1 SPPDFDVP
9 DELISMK
16 AKFGGLTLELTGG
29 EAVVSALEML
39 GVRHVFGIVSV
50 HNLPIYDAIARRR
63 TITPIAVRHEQAA
76 AHAADGYARATG
88 ELGVVIAS
96 TGPGT
101 TNTMTGLFEAG
112 FASSPVLLVTGQIDS
127 AYLGKAKGFLHEA
140 ERQRLMLSSL
150 CRRVE
155 TVRRTEDIGRAVI
168 AVAADIRAGRPQPG
182 AVEIPI
188 DQQYRRAE
196 VAIPDPRKDTA
207 YVPDADAVSKVAEA
221 L

>member
-1 SPPDFDVP
+1 M
-9 DELISMK
+9 EM
-16 AKFGGLTLELTGG
+16 TGG
-29 EAVVSALEML
+29 EAVASALEAL

-50 HNLPIYDAIARRR
+50 HNLPIYDAIARRGV
-63 TITPIAVRHEQAA
+63 IPPVGVRHEQAA
-76 AHAADGYARATG
+76 THAADGYARATG

-101 TNTMTGLFEAG
+101 SNTMTGLFEAG
-112 FASSPVLLVTGQIDS
+112 FVSSPVLLITRQIDS
-127 AYLGKAKGFLHEA
+127 AYLGKGKGILHEA

-168 AVAADIRAGRPQPG
+168 AVAQDIRSGRPQPG

-188 DQQYRRAE
+188 DQQYRR
-196 VAIPDPRKDTA
+196 VDVIVPDLRKDVTHGA
-207 YVPDADAVSKVAEA
+207 AADAVAELAEA
-221 L
+221 LGAAK